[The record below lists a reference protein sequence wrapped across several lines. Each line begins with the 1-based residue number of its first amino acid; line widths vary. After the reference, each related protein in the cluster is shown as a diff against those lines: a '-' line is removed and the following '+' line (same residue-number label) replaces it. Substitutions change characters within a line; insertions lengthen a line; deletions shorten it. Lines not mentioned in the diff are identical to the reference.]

1 MIASQHC
8 FSKIVSGLVACSV
21 LLTTSAWSASN
32 ELADITANKTDT
44 DLHLSVLGVG
54 FDPVLHSETVDGTH
68 VVTIEGFDVALSESL
83 TTKKRFNEIENT
95 LMRRFPAILKVE
107 WLRSTIPDEAF
118 MCRIYLNSA
127 HQAHVKSNSGDRIT
141 IALVPSKEKAPLDRS
156 SIPTTPV
163 SQSHPPILTSPTLT
177 LPETPKKPS
186 AFSLYA
192 LSKNNTQPEW
202 VRSAWDLHRK
212 GSYQESIAKL
222 TPHIHPDR
230 ITSNTNPYAV
240 YLLAQNHLAQNN
252 VAKSIP
258 LLEALHK
265 NQPDLLEPQLN
276 LLRYHMAKKNWSKSR
291 ELANALK
298 QAFPQNDTLVF
309 YDAQINEK
317 QGHVKE
323 AQALYIELLTRDP
336 NNSLYHERLAKTD
349 LKTGN
354 ALGAIAELKQA
365 TYGDPENSS
374 AWKILGFIEQKKKNP
389 KLASLYYLKSL
400 HPDVLIN
407 YASLLE
413 KQNQHDEALSML
425 KAVEVVAANNLNVMF
440 NVGMMYADMNEPLLA
455 TVTLSNFIDSVDN
468 ENDVRVKR
476 ATQKLTALK
485 ADYRPSTR

>member
-1 MIASQHC
+1 MTAS
-8 FSKIVSGLVACSV
+8 FRWLSSVMVCSV
-21 LLTTSAWSASN
+21 LLTSSLAWSASN
-32 ELADITANKTDT
+32 ELADVTPDKHNTDI
-44 DLHLSVLGVG
+44 HFSVLGVG
-54 FDPVLHSETVDGTH
+54 FDPVLHSEIIDGAH

-83 TTKKRFNEIENT
+83 TTKKRFDAIERG
-95 LMRRFPAILKVE
+95 LMRRFPNIFKVE
-107 WLRSTIPDEAF
+107 WLRSNTPDEAF
-118 MCRIYLNSA
+118 MCRIYLKSP

-141 IALVPSKEKAPLDRS
+141 ISLVPSLVKIAT
-156 SIPTTPV
+156 TTPP
-163 SQSHPPILTSPTLT
+163 QITTAPTISNPT
-177 LPETPKKPS
+177 VPQKEHQ
-186 AFSLYA
+186 AFSLYG
-192 LSKNNTQPEW
+192 LSNNSTQPEW
-202 VRSAWDLHRK
+202 VRSAWALHRNGK
-212 GSYQESIAKL
+212 YQESIAKL
-222 TPHIHPDR
+222 TPHIHLDS
-230 ITSNTNPYAV
+230 ITSSTNPHAV

-252 VAKSIP
+252 VIKSIP
-258 LLEALHK
+258 FLEALHK
-265 NQPDLLEPQLN
+265 NHPDLLEPQLN
-276 LLRYHMAKKNWSKSR
+276 LLRYHMAKKKWSKSR
-291 ELANALK
+291 ELADTLK
-298 QAFPQNDTLVF
+298 KAFPKNDTLVF

-323 AQALYIELLTRDP
+323 AQALYIELLSRDP

-389 KLASLYYLKSL
+389 TLASQYYLKSL

-413 KQNQHDEALSML
+413 KQNHHEDALNML

-440 NVGMMYADMNEPLLA
+440 NVGMMYADMNEPILA
-455 TVTLSNFIDSVDN
+455 TGTLSTFIDNVN
-468 ENDVRVKR
+468 NTKDVRVKR